1 MPQNTNR
8 AWVVIAAVLTTLL
21 LHASRAGAQDRVL
34 GLLTL
39 PEVFGGEACTPFEPR
54 PVPLY
59 AEPAS
64 TA

>member
-1 MPQNTNR
+1 MR
-8 AWVVIAAVLTTLL
+8 LEA
-21 LHASRAGAQDRVL
+21 HAQDRVI

-64 TA
+64 KREVASIRVDQVLVLCGARRM